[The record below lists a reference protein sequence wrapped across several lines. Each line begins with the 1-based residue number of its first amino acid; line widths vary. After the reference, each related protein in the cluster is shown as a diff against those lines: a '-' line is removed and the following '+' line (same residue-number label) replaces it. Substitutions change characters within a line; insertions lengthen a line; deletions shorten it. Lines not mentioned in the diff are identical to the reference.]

1 MNCSYHNF
9 TVDKTKFCRISSYD
23 NFYLFLIYNSPANIH
38 SSSKSA
44 PSLGL
49 GWYWAGTSPVQ
60 PHIILIPS
68 SYHPHVYMRMH
79 KPCTSLVPVSN
90 LISEY

>member
-1 MNCSYHNF
+1 MNCSYRNF
-9 TVDKTKFCRISSYD
+9 TADKTKFCRISSYD

-49 GWYWAGTSPVQ
+49 GWDWAGTSPVQ
-60 PHIILIPS
+60 PRIILVPS
-68 SYHPHVYMRMH
+68 SYHPRVYTRMH
-79 KPCTSLVPVSN
+79 KPCTSLVPVLNQS
-90 LISEY
+90 

>member
-1 MNCSYHNF
+1 MNCSYRNF
-9 TVDKTKFCRISSYD
+9 TADKTKFSRISSYD

-49 GWYWAGTSPVQ
+49 GWYIVGATSYDPRTILVSSSCH
-60 PHIILIPS
+60 PRIILVS
-68 SYHPHVYMRMH
+68 SSCVYEDAQALYQ
-79 KPCTSLVPVSN
+79 S
-90 LISEY
+90 